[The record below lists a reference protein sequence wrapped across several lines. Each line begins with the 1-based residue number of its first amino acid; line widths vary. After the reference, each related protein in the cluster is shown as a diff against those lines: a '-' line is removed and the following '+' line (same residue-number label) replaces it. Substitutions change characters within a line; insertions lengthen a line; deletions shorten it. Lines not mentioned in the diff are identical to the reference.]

1 MIITTKAIVLSAIK
15 YGDSSLIVRLF
26 TESDGMKSYMV
37 RGVLSSRKGKFKKG
51 YFQPLTILEVVANHR
66 NKGTLEGLRDVKLY
80 SAYRSLQTDVIKSS
94 LGMFLSEM
102 LVVSLQEEEKNQPLF
117 DFISKGFIWLDT
129 NEKIANFHIV
139 FLLELTKYLGFY
151 PDTSGINYPY
161 FDLKEGDF
169 TPTLRSEVVDGAILE
184 DFKKFLDTD
193 FQSASEIKLNRQSRG
208 LLLDQIIRYYQY
220 HLVAFKKPK
229 SLEILPEIFT

>member
-37 RGVLSSRKGKFKKG
+37 KGVLSSKKGKFKKG
-51 YFQPLTILEVVANHR
+51 YFQPLTLLEVVASHR
-66 NKGTLEGLRDVKLY
+66 NKGNLESLRDVKLHT
-80 SAYRSLQTDVIKSS
+80 AYTSLQTDVVKSS

-102 LVVSLQEEEKNQPLF
+102 LVVSMQEEEKNTPLF
-117 DFISKGFIWLDT
+117 HFIYKGLMWLDANT
-129 NEKIANFHIV
+129 KIANFHIV
-139 FLLELTKYLGFY
+139 FLLGLTKYLGFY
-151 PDTSGINYPY
+151 PDTSGIDYPY

-169 TPTLRSEVVDGAILE
+169 TPTIRSEVIEGETLE
-184 DFKKFLDTD
+184 NFKKFLDTD
-193 FQSASEIKLNRQSRG
+193 FQNACEIKLSRQSRG

-220 HLVAFKKPK
+220 HLVAFKRPK

>member
-26 TESDGMKSYMV
+26 TESDGMKTYMV
-37 RGVLSSRKGKFKKG
+37 KGVLSSKKGKFKKG
-51 YFQPLTILEVVANHR
+51 YFQPLTLLEVVASHR
-66 NKGTLEGLRDVKLY
+66 NKGTLESLRDVKLHT
-80 SAYRSLQTDVIKSS
+80 AYTSLQTDVVKSS

-102 LVVSLQEEEKNQPLF
+102 LVVSTQEEEENTVLF
-117 DFISKGFIWLDT
+117 HFICNGRLWLYAKA
-129 NEKIANFHIV
+129 KIANFHIV

-151 PDTSGINYPY
+151 PDTSGVRYPY

-169 TPTLRSEVVDGAILE
+169 TSTIRSEVIEGETLV

-193 FQSASEIKLNRQSRG
+193 YQNACEIKLNRQSRG

-229 SLEILPEIFT
+229 SLEILSEIFT

>member
-26 TESDGMKSYMV
+26 TESDGMKTYMV
-37 RGVLSSRKGKFKKG
+37 KGVLSSKKSKFKKG
-51 YFQPLTILEVVANHR
+51 YFQPLTLLEVVASHR
-66 NKGTLEGLRDVKLY
+66 NKGTLESLRDVKLHT
-80 SAYRSLQTDVIKSS
+80 AYTSLQTDVVKSS

-102 LVVSLQEEEKNQPLF
+102 LVVSMQEEEENAPLF
-117 DFISKGFIWLDT
+117 HFIYNGLMWLDA
-129 NEKIANFHIV
+129 NSKIANFHIV

-151 PDTSGINYPY
+151 PDTSGVHYPY

-169 TPTLRSEVVDGAILE
+169 TATIRSEVIEGETLV

-193 FQSASEIKLNRQSRG
+193 FQDACEIKLNRQSRG

-229 SLEILPEIFT
+229 SLEILSEIFT

>member
-37 RGVLSSRKGKFKKG
+37 RGVLSSKKGKFKKG

-66 NKGTLEGLRDVKLY
+66 NKGTLESLRDVKLY
-80 SAYRSLQTDVIKSS
+80 KAYTSLQTDVVKSS

-102 LVVSLQEEEKNQPLF
+102 LVVSTQEEETNAPLF
-117 DFISKGFIWLDT
+117 HFIYKGLIWLDT
-129 NEKIANFHIV
+129 NVKIANFHIV
-139 FLLELTKYLGFY
+139 FLLELTRYLGFY
-151 PDTSGINYPY
+151 PDTSNVHYPY

-169 TPTLRSEVVDGAILE
+169 ISTIRSEVIEGETLE

-193 FQSASEIKLNRQSRG
+193 FQRACEIKLNRQSRG
-208 LLLDQIIRYYQY
+208 QLLDQIIRYYQY

>member
-15 YGDSSLIVRLF
+15 FGDSSLIVRLF

-37 RGVLSSRKGKFKKG
+37 KGVLSSKKGKFKKG
-51 YFQPLTILEVVANHR
+51 YFQPLTLLEVVASHR
-66 NKGTLEGLRDVKLY
+66 NKGTLESLRDVKLHT
-80 SAYRSLQTDVIKSS
+80 AYTSLQTDVVKSS

-102 LVVSLQEEEKNQPLF
+102 LVVSMQEEEENTALF
-117 DFISKGFIWLDT
+117 HFIYNGLMWLDA
-129 NEKIANFHIV
+129 NAKIANFHIV

-151 PDTSGINYPY
+151 PDTSGVRYPY

-169 TPTLRSEVVDGAILE
+169 TSTIRSEVIEGETLV

-193 FQSASEIKLNRQSRG
+193 YQNACEIKLNRQSRG

-229 SLEILPEIFT
+229 SLEILSEIFT

>member
-1 MIITTKAIVLSAIK
+1 MIITTKAIVLSTIK
-15 YGDSSLIVRLF
+15 YGDSNLIVRLF

-51 YFQPLTILEVVANHR
+51 YFQPLTILEIVANHR
-66 NKGTLEGLRDVKLY
+66 NKGTLETLRDVKLHT
-80 SAYRSLQTDVIKSS
+80 AYISLQTDVVKSS

-102 LVVSLQEEEKNQPLF
+102 LVVSMQEEEQNTPLF
-117 DFISKGFIWLDT
+117 QFIYQGMMWLDT
-129 NEKIANFHIV
+129 NVKIANFHIA
-139 FLLELTKYLGFY
+139 FLLELTTHLGFY
-151 PDTSGINYPY
+151 PDTSKVHYPY

-169 TPTLRSEVVDGAILE
+169 SPTIRSEVIDGETLV
-184 DFKKFLDTD
+184 DFKKFLDSD
-193 FQSASEIKLNRQSRG
+193 FQTACEIKLNRQSRG